1 MRLGV
6 LGPANGDLS
15 GLARAAQRLLDQFRA
30 ERVIYLGLDDDLD
43 RVVGAWASDLV
54 GANPSDRVLFERAA
68 HACVQ
73 STPEQIDAFVASE
86 RARRRLR
93 VFASLPPPPGRTIEL
108 LDGRVAVLLFDKAH
122 LDEDDIA
129 GASMLVF
136 GKSDAPLIKRVG
148 ARTFIAPG
156 RIGSEAGGSALLDD
170 EGEGVRV
177 RVVSSD
183 GVVTHT
189 EVIGSSSTASK
200 MKVQGGG

>member
-6 LGPANGDLS
+6 LGPAFGDLG
-15 GLARAAQRLLDQFRA
+15 GLARAAQRLLDELRA
-30 ERVIYLGLDDDLD
+30 ERVIYLGLDDALD

-54 GANPSDRVLFERAA
+54 GANPSDLVLFERAA
-68 HACVQ
+68 RACVQ
-73 STPEQIDAFVASE
+73 AEPEQIDSFVASE

-136 GKSDAPLIKRVG
+136 GKSDAPLVKRVG
-148 ARTFIAPG
+148 ARTFISPG
-156 RIGSEAGGSALLDD
+156 RIGSEAGGSAVLDD
-170 EGEGVRV
+170 EDGGVRV
-177 RVVSSD
+177 RIVGPD
-183 GVVTHT
+183 GVVTQT
-189 EVIGSSSTASK
+189 ELIGSSTSANK
-200 MKVQGGG
+200 MRVQGGA